1 MLNTSTWNAQTDS
14 VFHAASWLFSYP
26 PSLPRPQLH
35 LVPPL
40 IITPLHQDPQTA
52 LLFCP
57 PYSVWERR
65 VQPSEGPHWAPHTVG
80 EPGLFGLRQ
89 WKNILSSL

>member
-1 MLNTSTWNAQTDS
+1 MLRLT
-14 VFHAASWLFSYP
+14 LFSMLLLG
-26 PSLPRPQLH
+26 SFHTHLPCPAH

-40 IITPLHQDPQTA
+40 TITPLHQDPQTA

-89 WKNILSSL
+89 WKNIPSGL